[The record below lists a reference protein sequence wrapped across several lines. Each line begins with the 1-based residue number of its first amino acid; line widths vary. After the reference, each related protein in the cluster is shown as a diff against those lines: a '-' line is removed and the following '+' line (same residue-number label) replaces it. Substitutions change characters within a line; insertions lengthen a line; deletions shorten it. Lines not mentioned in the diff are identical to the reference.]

1 MVTAENVM
9 TYGELG
15 VDEWEATSDQR
26 ASRRAAFSYLRG
38 DPFIF
43 AETGSE
49 VSYAVERLYRARR
62 RRPRSTNKAF
72 NQRDVAYVVFATI
85 PTVAF
90 SISALGV
97 IATILAFAEKEPA
110 YLIPGV
116 LAALGF
122 AVLGS
127 VAYYILRL
135 MRKAYI
141 LRLMRKAWR

>member
-9 TYGELG
+9 TYDQLG
-15 VDEWEATSDQR
+15 VDEWEATSDER
-26 ASRRAAFSYLRG
+26 ARLVAAFGYPRPHPLIL
-38 DPFIF
+38 P
-43 AETGSE
+43 ETGSD

-62 RRPRSTNKAF
+62 DRRRSTNKAF
-72 NQRDVAYVVFATI
+72 NQRDVAYLVFATM

-110 YLIPGV
+110 YLMPGV

-122 AVLGS
+122 AVVGS
-127 VAYYILRL
+127 VAH
-135 MRKAYI
+135 YI
-141 LRLMRKAWR
+141 LRLMRKAWH